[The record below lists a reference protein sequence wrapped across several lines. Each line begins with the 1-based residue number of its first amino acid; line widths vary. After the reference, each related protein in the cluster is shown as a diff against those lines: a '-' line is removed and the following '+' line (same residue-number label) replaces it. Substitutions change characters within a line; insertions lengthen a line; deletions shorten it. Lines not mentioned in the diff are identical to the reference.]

1 MSGSEFW
8 DSEVI
13 ERTHSSWME
22 SLQVRHYIN
31 EQISGDPGMWP
42 LEWFQRLLEGRT
54 FDRALS
60 IGCGTGELERSLMK
74 LGLCRRIDAF
84 DASVTSIAVAAS
96 AARDAGIDDAVRYFV
111 SDFNKPALPRS
122 AYDAVFFHQ
131 SLHHVAKLE
140 KLLRS
145 VLATLKPD
153 GVVYLEEFIGP
164 SRNHWTEE
172 TVAPYQ
178 PLYEHFTESMRFF
191 DYMPFPVEFG
201 DLSEAVRS
209 ADIVPQLRVGFEIDH
224 LRGYGGSV
232 LSVLF
237 PAIVPEKIT
246 PEMVTWMLERDREAT
261 RAGRPHFYAV
271 IVAHPKKKQ
280 IVATARYF
288 VEPKIK
294 WVLRKIRSIFVPASP
309 PMYRK
314 RTLLQPSR
322 EQQRGQDAGKMRQP

>member
-8 DSEVI
+8 DSEII
-13 ERTHSSWME
+13 EPTHSSWME
-22 SLQVRHYIN
+22 SLPVRHYIN
-31 EQISGDPGMWP
+31 EQISGDPGLWP
-42 LEWFQRLLEGRT
+42 LEWFQRVLQGRT
-54 FDRALS
+54 FDRVIS

-84 DASVTSIAVAAS
+84 DASVMSIAVAVT
-96 AARDAGIDDAVRYFV
+96 AARDAGVDDAVRYFV
-111 SDFNKPALPRS
+111 ADFNRPALPRN

-153 GVVYLEEFIGP
+153 GVLYMEEFIGP

-178 PLYEHFTESMRFF
+178 PLYEHFPESMRFF

-209 ADIVPQLRVGFEIDH
+209 ADIVPQLRIGFQIDH

-237 PAIVPEKIT
+237 PALVPEKIT

-271 IVAHPKKKQ
+271 IVAHPKEKR
-280 IVATARYF
+280 IVAGARYF

-314 RTLLQPSR
+314 RTPLQPPT
-322 EQQRGQDAGKMRQP
+322 K